1 MTMAERIKIHTDIE
15 EANQTRTAEWLNDTR
30 TAEEIMNILTSIASM
45 DDWAMNLFIRALK
58 IYKHGPEAA
67 RNILDESK
75 KTHHTKEELEEA
87 MLRAEA
93 LAR

>member
-1 MTMAERIKIHTDIE
+1 MAERIKIHSDIE
-15 EANQTRTAEWLNDTR
+15 EANQTRTAKWLKDTR
-30 TAEEIMNILTSIASM
+30 TTEEIMNILTDIATM
-45 DDWAMNLFIRALK
+45 DDWAINLFIRALK
-58 IYKHGPEAA
+58 IYQNGPEAA

-75 KTHHTKEELEEA
+75 KTHRTKEELEEA